1 MTTGPG
7 RGGSPATCPCQRPH
21 SEEIDTMTPDERD
34 PLDFAVKWL
43 PYGGGPGEETML
55 TFGVTRP
62 QYLRRLDRIISRH
75 PQTIPPTTL
84 EKIKALT

>member
-1 MTTGPG
+1 
-7 RGGSPATCPCQRPH
+7 
-21 SEEIDTMTPDERD
+21 MTPDERD
-34 PLDFAVKWL
+34 LLDFATKWL

-55 TFGVTRP
+55 TFGLTRP
-62 QYLRRLDRIISRH
+62 QYLRRLHRVISRH